1 MGATGVFSQA
11 YKTWY
16 NHTHQKGDALLLA
29 LSAAIRARETAHGKT
44 ETMMENMT
52 SPIADITE
60 EAVRVLDAA
69 NAEEISL
76 RLLGGLAIYLQAPS
90 ARAHEQ
96 LKRSYKDLDFVTIS
110 KHTGKVKTLFAK
122 LGYSANKNFNALHGH
137 QRLLF
142 WDEEHGRQVDIFVD
156 KMQMCHTIDFR
167 SRLNIDE
174 RTLSLAD
181 LMLTKLQ
188 IVELNEKDILDVMA
202 LFIDFDVEGSEKGIN
217 STYISGLI
225 ANDWGLHKTLD
236 TNLKKMRAFAEER
249 QFPPY
254 VAERIQQ
261 LISDMEKRPKSFSWK
276 TRAMVGERV
285 RWYELPEEPR

>member
-1 MGATGVFSQA
+1 
-11 YKTWY
+11 
-16 NHTHQKGDALLLA
+16 
-29 LSAAIRARETAHGKT
+29 
-44 ETMMENMT
+44 MMENVT
-52 SPIADITE
+52 SPIAEITE

-69 NAEEISL
+69 NAENTSL

-90 ARAHEQ
+90 ARTHEQ
-96 LKRSYKDLDFVTIS
+96 LRRSYKDLDFVTTS
-110 KHTGKVKTLFAK
+110 KHTGKVKALFAR

-142 WDEEHGRQVDIFVD
+142 WDEEHERQVDIFVD
-156 KMQMCHTIDFR
+156 KMQMCHNIDFR
-167 SRLNIDE
+167 SRLHVDD

-202 LFIDFDVEGSEKGIN
+202 LFIDFDVEESDKGIN
-217 STYISGLI
+217 SPYISGLI
-225 ANDWGLHKTLD
+225 SNDWGLHKTLD
-236 TNLKKMRAFAEER
+236 TNLKKMKAFAEER
-249 QFPPY
+249 EFPPF
-254 VAERIQQ
+254 VTERIQQ
-261 LISDMEKRPKSFSWK
+261 MIADMEKQPKSFGWK